1 MKKRKKKKE
10 IYTDGEVCVL
20 LEDIKDKFD
29 FLADGQAILKKDLSE
44 VKKKADINFEEIGK
58 LRVDVTILRK
68 DVDILKKDV
77 SVLKKDVSILKE
89 DVSILKKDVS
99 VLKEDMDYVKDE
111 LGAIRNELK
120 AKVSREEFTLLKKKS
135 NC

>member
-77 SVLKKDVSILKE
+77 SILKE

-120 AKVSREEFTLLKKKS
+120 AKVSREEFTLLEKRVIAKE
-135 NC
+135 

>member
-89 DVSILKKDVS
+89 DVSILK
-99 VLKEDMDYVKDE
+99 EDMDYVKDE

-120 AKVSREEFTLLKKKS
+120 AKVSREEFTLLEKRVIAKE
-135 NC
+135 